1 MKSLAWIGV
10 LEEMRAVEIGEAVL
24 VRGEMRRHPVEDYA
38 DIRLM
43 QLVDQILEVLRR
55 AVAARRREIAGAL
68 IAPRPIERMLHDR
81 QQLDVREIHLLHVVD
96 ERLGDV
102 AVTERLIVVRATP
115 GAEVDFVDR
124 HRSVEAVAL
133 LALPDP
139 FR

>member
-55 AVAARRREIAGAL
+55 AVAARRREVAGAL
-68 IAPRPIERMLHDR
+68 IAPGPQKGRPLNWRSPR
-81 QQLDVREIHLLHVVD
+81 WREINLFLFCTSGPA
-96 ERLGDV
+96 R
-102 AVTERLIVVRATP
+102 VR
-115 GAEVDFVDR
+115 
-124 HRSVEAVAL
+124 
-133 LALPDP
+133 
-139 FR
+139 